1 MLVWSKFITWSYW
14 ALILFH
20 IDPNQETDDFFAW
33 EWIYQNHGKLQAIL
47 NSSYFSK
54 QTNIKTPATSESNEI
69 CGGKMYFFSWQPPL
83 SCRLSELN
91 SSPDRLWLYCR
102 VCLQTKSV
110 SGHPQ
115 PARTSRA
122 PPCLLPGTLAWPD
135 TSCLSWACVS
145 PGCQQ
150 RAECHGTKT
159 SGSSL
164 GHGSSLTPKTRW
176 RVEKPLCN
184 IYVSV
189 YFSGGQ
195 LARAWQVCW

>member
-1 MLVWSKFITWSYW
+1 MKFVGEKYT
-14 ALILFH
+14 
-20 IDPNQETDDFFAW
+20 
-33 EWIYQNHGKLQAIL
+33 
-47 NSSYFSK
+47 
-54 QTNIKTPATSESNEI
+54 
-69 CGGKMYFFSWQPPL
+69 FFSWQPPL

-91 SSPDRLWLYCR
+91 SSPDWLWLYCR

-176 RVEKPLCN
+176 RVEKHLCN

-195 LARAWQVCW
+195 SARPWQVCWELSSPAATVHQEWCGIQSNSAQDSCSLCLPGLNPLFGPFVLLLVYQ